1 MQRVWVIYDRHFVV
15 YQLIIGSPGAEI
27 AVPRGGGKY
36 FSRVTTPIPDLGHL
50 DVGEAGTTIDRCIA
64 LCPSHSG
71 QWWTHVSGMFN
82 LATFHAHAGG
92 GAHHCHVGRFQVTQQ
107 CD

>member
-1 MQRVWVIYDRHFVV
+1 MTDILLCISLSLVLLVQR
-15 YQLIIGSPGAEI
+15 LLC
-27 AVPRGGGKY
+27 PRGGGKY
-36 FSRVTTPIPDLGHL
+36 FSRVTIPIPDLGHL

-64 LCPSHSG
+64 QCPSHNE

-92 GAHHCHVGRFQVTQQ
+92 GAHHCHVGRSQVTQQ